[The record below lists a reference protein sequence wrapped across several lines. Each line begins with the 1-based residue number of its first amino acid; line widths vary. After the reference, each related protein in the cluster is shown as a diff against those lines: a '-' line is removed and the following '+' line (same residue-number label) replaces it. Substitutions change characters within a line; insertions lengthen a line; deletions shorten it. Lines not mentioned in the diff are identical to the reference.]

1 MKMNEHKANLSRLKY
16 ENERWEEI
24 NLHHENVWNPLVV
37 TVLDDAIVSVGVDK
51 LEVAGLVALLVAVVS
66 AGTKASVML
75 KQCFV
80 NNGIETQ
87 N

>member
-1 MKMNEHKANLSRLKY
+1 M
-16 ENERWEEI
+16 

-37 TVLDDAIVSVGVDK
+37 TVFDGAVVSVGVDE

-66 AGTKASVML
+66 AGTQASTIF
-75 KQCFV
+75 QHFFV
-80 NNGIETQ
+80 NNSIETQ

>member
-24 NLHHENVWNPLVV
+24 NLHHKNVWNPLVV
-37 TVLDDAIVSVGVDK
+37 TVFDDAIFSVGVDE

-66 AGTKASVML
+66 AGTKASVN
-75 KQCFV
+75 V
-80 NNGIETQ
+80 ETLFCK
-87 N
+87 